1 MTDQYRE
8 NIDSSAEQE
17 NLESENKNEVQE
29 FVDLESN
36 VEKIDAQQ
44 SEIKEEVQTPEL
56 DEAPVAPQPEKEIKY
71 TQRPTNVELMET
83 KEIIDKLSNEMTGEM
98 DRVELTPQEKY
109 NKEKIKGMQEGQ
121 RLQLGEMPEI
131 LDITKGMETNIDAT
145 QKQQVETLL
154 NIAQDQ
160 GLEKM
165 LRVLKNVKDAE
176 VIDLVHDLLAMSD
189 IYKRF
194 KE

>member
-17 NLESENKNEVQE
+17 NVLEEIEKDSQQE
-29 FVDLESN
+29 IVEESILE
-36 VEKIDAQQ
+36 QQ
-44 SEIKEEVQTPEL
+44 PESA
-56 DEAPVAPQPEKEIKY
+56 DEAPTPPEESLEVEKKY
-71 TQRPTNVELMET
+71 TQRPNNVELMET
-83 KEIIDKLSNEMTGEM
+83 KEIIDKLSNEMTGEV

-109 NKEKIKGMQEGQ
+109 NKEKIKEMQEDQ

-131 LDITKGMETNIDAT
+131 SDIVKGMETDISIT

-154 NIAQDQ
+154 NIAEDK

-176 VIDLVHDLLAMSD
+176 VVDLVHDFLAMSD

>member
-17 NLESENKNEVQE
+17 NILEKVEEKNEDVKE
-29 FVDLESN
+29 SVD
-36 VEKIDAQQ
+36 
-44 SEIKEEVQTPEL
+44 TPESTPEQEI
-56 DEAPVAPQPEKEIKY
+56 EAPPSPEAEIKY

-109 NKEKIKGMQEGQ
+109 NKEKIKEMQETE